1 VGLHDRPYY
10 REDQSGGHR
19 QGGGLQLGLPK
30 PGKAVKWLL
39 IINVSVFFL
48 QLFMDDWFVRRFA
61 AVPMLWWQPWRY
73 LTFQFLHGSPMH
85 LAFNMIGLYFLGMIL
100 EQSWGTRRFLRF
112 YLICGVVAGLSHVV
126 LSLMISSN
134 WRVPLLGAS
143 GGVFAVVAACAIL
156 FPHIRVIVFLFP
168 MSIRAAA
175 LLFLGIA
182 LVGVLMEIRA
192 AVDGSPSAGG
202 VAHMAHL
209 GGAAAA
215 VIWVLALPRLQSRV
229 DSRRERVSQGAWNRK
244 MNKQRQAQMEI
255 DRILDKIRLHGLDSM
270 TRKERKTLR
279 DATAEQ
285 RKEERDLLKP

>member
-1 VGLHDRPYY
+1 M
-10 REDQSGGHR
+10 
-19 QGGGLQLGLPK
+19 QLGLPK
-30 PGKAVKWLL
+30 PGPAIKWLL

-48 QLFMDDWFVRRFA
+48 QLFLNDLLVGLFA

-73 LTFQFLHGSPMH
+73 LTFQFLHSVSNLIH
-85 LAFNMIGLYFLGMIL
+85 LAFNMMGLYFLGMTL

-112 YLICGVVAGLSHVV
+112 YLVCGAVAGASHVI
-126 LSLMISSN
+126 LSLFIPSY
-134 WRVPLLGAS
+134 WDVPLLGAS
-143 GGVFAVVAACAIL
+143 GGVYAIVVACAIL

-175 LLFLGIA
+175 LLFLGVAIFGMRNEILA
-182 LVGVLMEIRA
+182 AMEGNA
-192 AVDGSPSAGG
+192 SAGG
-202 VAHMAHL
+202 VSNIAHL

-215 VIWVLALPRLQSRV
+215 VIGILVLPRLRGRM
-229 DSRRERVSQGAWNRK
+229 DNRRERSSQGAWQRK
-244 MNKQRQAQMEI
+244 MNKQRQAQAEI

-285 RKEERDLLKP
+285 RREEQDLFKP